1 MASWSFPEAKL
12 EHLPLAAAIN
22 INYLKWTGHHNS
34 PSSEKHRVKDL
45 NTLLQPVS
53 QSRLGLN
60 PSHTELGGAYYAHSR
75 FRPSKVHH
83 EFLRP
88 WGQMLA

>member
-45 NTLLQPVS
+45 NTL
-53 QSRLGLN
+53 
-60 PSHTELGGAYYAHSR
+60 
-75 FRPSKVHH
+75 
-83 EFLRP
+83 
-88 WGQMLA
+88 